1 MKREKCMKWMN
12 NQENKIQDYIKIN
25 MFNRLM
31 VIQKVN
37 LHHLQSMLMDRLN
50 ENSKVKVQINKLIQ
64 KIKALQDVSIK
75 PAVRG

>member
-37 LHHLQSMLMDRLN
+37 PHHLQSMLMDRLN

-75 PAVRG
+75 PAVRD